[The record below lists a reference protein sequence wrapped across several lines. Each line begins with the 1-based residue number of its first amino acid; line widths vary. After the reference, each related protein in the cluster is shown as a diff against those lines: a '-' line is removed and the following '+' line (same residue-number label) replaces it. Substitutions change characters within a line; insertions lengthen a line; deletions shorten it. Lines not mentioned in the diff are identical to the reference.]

1 MKRQYLKGTSGANV
15 SDKQNEN
22 RNNRKRCDKE
32 YDMKVNYDQLQV
44 SENICI
50 VFEFYKKVV
59 NEEKTKEELQEVKNI
74 LSSMLKKYINT
85 VS

>member
-1 MKRQYLKGTSGANV
+1 
-15 SDKQNEN
+15 
-22 RNNRKRCDKE
+22 
-32 YDMKVNYDQLQV
+32 MKVNYDQLQV

-50 VFEFYKKVV
+50 VFEFSQKVV